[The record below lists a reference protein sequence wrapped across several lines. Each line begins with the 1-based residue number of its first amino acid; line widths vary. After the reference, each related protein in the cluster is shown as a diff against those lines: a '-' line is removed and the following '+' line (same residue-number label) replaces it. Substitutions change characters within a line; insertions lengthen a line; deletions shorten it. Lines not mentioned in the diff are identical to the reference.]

1 MMELFM
7 NTFATRAAEYLPL
20 LLNGLWLTIAITL
33 ASLALATVLGLTWAL
48 LRTSGIKA
56 LALPTRIFVECVR
69 GIPILVVLF
78 YIYFVMPDI
87 GIHLTAFQAGV
98 AGLALTY
105 SCYIGETFRA
115 GIEAIDRG
123 QVEAAKSI
131 GMKHSL
137 MMRRVILPQAV
148 RIVMPPYANNII
160 MLLKD
165 SSQVSVITV
174 AELTMQGKALASS
187 TFDNMTVFTLVA
199 LLYLCLTIPLNMLMR
214 RVEVALGRSK

>member
-1 MMELFM
+1 M

-87 GIHLTAFQAGV
+87 GIDLTAFQAGI

>member
-1 MMELFM
+1 M

-87 GIHLTAFQAGV
+87 GIDLTAFQAGV